1 MRDRLYAAHP
11 DAERAIPM
19 GRRLNP
25 EEEVSEKRKLKA
37 YLDAQVEQAA
47 AREGKQADA
56 DLQQLTL
63 DEYRAKAQASVAAA
77 NARTMQVT
85 QQRHQ
90 AEERARESGD
100 KAEALRRE
108 HASLYREAEVSVLV
122 S

>member
-1 MRDRLYAAHP
+1 MCKK
-11 DAERAIPM
+11 
-19 GRRLNP
+19 G
-25 EEEVSEKRKLKA
+25 
-37 YLDAQVEQAA
+37 A
-47 AREGKQADA
+47 AREEALLASSEKFKG
-56 DLQQLTL
+56 QQLTL

-108 HASLYREAEVSVLV
+108 HASLYREAEVGVLV